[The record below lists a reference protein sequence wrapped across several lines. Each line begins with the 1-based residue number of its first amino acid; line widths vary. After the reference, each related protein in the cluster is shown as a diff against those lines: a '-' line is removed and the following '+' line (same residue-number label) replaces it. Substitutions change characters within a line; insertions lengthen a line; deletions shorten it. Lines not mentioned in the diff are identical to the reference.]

1 MPKLSLPT
9 VSIPT
14 ELQST
19 LKRVLDGTLTLL
31 GVAPTARIVSLM
43 RIGHP
48 RKKLV
53 ADGRVLYKYL
63 ISRKT
68 VSRVQ
73 ESRRRRVLLRMVP
86 GIYPLETH
94 YLPVGGAANSL
105 TLSFSLSLSLYV
117 CSVVKLW
124 REKQKNSSIKETA
137 ESVLR

>member
-19 LKRVLDGTLTLL
+19 LKRVLDGTLALL

-73 ESRRRRVLLRMVP
+73 ESRRRRGLLRMVP

-94 YLPVGGAANSL
+94 YSLPTCQWVGLL
-105 TLSFSLSLSLYV
+105 TLLSLCV
-117 CSVVKLW
+117 C
-124 REKQKNSSIKETA
+124 
-137 ESVLR
+137 VLCSKTLE

>member
-19 LKRVLDGTLTLL
+19 LKRVLDGTLALL

-73 ESRRRRVLLRMVP
+73 ESRRRRGLLRMVP

-94 YLPVGGAANSL
+94 YLPVGGAANFAL
-105 TLSFSLSLSLYV
+105 SLSLSV

-124 REKQKNSSIKETA
+124 SEKQKNSSVKETA